1 MKLDHKLIECKVQGK
16 ICVHCWEQDKHHRN
30 LCPKKI
36 SQDEDKKKNDT
47 STLENNDDTESG
59 RTAIREKVII

>member
-36 SQDEDKKKNDT
+36 SQDEDQKKWYINVRK
-47 STLENNDDTESG
+47 
-59 RTAIREKVII
+59 